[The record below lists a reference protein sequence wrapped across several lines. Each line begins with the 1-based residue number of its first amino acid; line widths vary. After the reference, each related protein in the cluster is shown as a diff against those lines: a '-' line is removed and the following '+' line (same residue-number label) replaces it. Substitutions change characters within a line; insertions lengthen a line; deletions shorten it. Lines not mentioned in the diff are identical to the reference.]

1 MCCHRYPA
9 GFFFQWWA
17 MRPFFLKK
25 KNEIKTMLWH
35 GLIQDYHVF
44 GEEIYSE
51 TYFMR
56 AV

>member
-1 MCCHRYPA
+1 MV
-9 GFFFQWWA
+9 GNET
-17 MRPFFLKK
+17 FFLKK